1 MKKIFKT
8 IFVCA
13 FLTAII
19 LPSCKKY
26 EEGPLI
32 SFRSAKNRLY
42 GDYTLTKYTIDGI
55 DSLQQMKDRFGL
67 SFHFHYQDYYKEDR
81 LTIDGPGISN
91 TFLSIYTLINNNKC
105 INVRYGLKMLTG
117 QIAGFQELDF
127 TILKLKNKDI
137 HLKTSF
143 NNKEYYM
150 ELDQ

>member
-1 MKKIFKT
+1 MKLFITFL
-8 IFVCA
+8 ICA
-13 FLTAII
+13 VLTAII

-67 SFHFHYQDYYKEDR
+67 NFHFFYNDYTENDD
-81 LTIDGPGISN
+81 LMIDGTGISN
-91 TFLSIYTLINNNKC
+91 PFISTYILIDNNKAF
-105 INVRYGLKMLTG
+105 RTPYGSEIFTG
-117 QIAGFQELDF
+117 QNPNYQDIDF
-127 TILKLKNKDI
+127 VILKLKNKDI
-137 HLKTSF
+137 HLKASF
-143 NNKEYYM
+143 NNKEYYL